1 MSIGS
6 EIMSDGRKDEASPF
20 EAGDHEKAAKGAG
33 TKPGTEDQADPSA
46 CAALAQAVAA
56 AKKVAEGRRPAS
68 GEPAAAVAHSESISS
83 PIRQEMPRPSRVRR
97 RLAYA
102 TVALI
107 AGSGGWVAAEGFKVS
122 GRTDAAMRRSDEA
135 MEQLRRNQDDL
146 VRLSGDI
153 RTLKIALDTVKES
166 VDAARSESDR
176 MQEQVADK
184 LGRIVAK
191 PETDAVIAA
200 LAGLNTR
207 LDRIEGTAA
216 EPAARLS
223 ALSEHLDRIDGRI
236 AAFAKSA
243 PAATPATVASTE
255 PPQTGSIGDGKPTP
269 RESLVDGWMLH
280 EVYGGVALVEGRNG
294 RLLEVAPGE
303 LVPGVGRVES
313 IERRGKRW
321 VVVTAKGLIGTA
333 R

>member
-20 EAGDHEKAAKGAG
+20 EAGDQEKAAKGAG

-68 GEPAAAVAHSESISS
+68 GEPAAVAQSESTSS
-83 PIRQEMPRPSRVRR
+83 PVGREMPRPSRVRR

-122 GRTDAAMRRSDEA
+122 RGTDAAMRRSDEA

-146 VRLSGDI
+146 VRLSGDV
-153 RTLKIALDTVKES
+153 RTLKIALDTVKET

-243 PAATPATVASTE
+243 PAAATVASTE